1 MAIMKKIK
9 KTLLSAVIS
18 LVTIN
23 ANAFPWMSPYA
34 YCLGNPVKFIDP
46 DGRKVVFV
54 NGYLGFGS
62 PQGGEAY
69 WNGSDSPFVR
79 GAQSTFNDYTA
90 PYFTNYDYNYI
101 ESASFVRESL
111 GYQYAKDNYNSL
123 IKDMKPGVDKF
134 NFVSHSMGGAFSE
147 GMMKYMS
154 EQGWEIENAVFLNA
168 WEPTRI
174 QTKMENNRIDATFT
188 NDPVQ
193 ILSTPLFGKPD
204 IPASDDKIRI
214 RCDESLMYI
223 HRNFIDQNS
232 NKLWHL
238 INDFLSK

>member
-1 MAIMKKIK
+1 MNIK
-9 KTLLSAVIS
+9 RKTILSVLGIS
-18 LVTIN
+18 LSLQL
-23 ANAFPWMSPYA
+23 AFAQGNGEVDFYNKA
-34 YCLGNPVKFIDP
+34 YSEITDML
-46 DGRKVVFV
+46 DGR
-54 NGYLGFGS
+54 NPLS
-62 PQGGEAY
+62 
-69 WNGSDSPFVR
+69 VR
-79 GAQSTFNDYTA
+79 GAVFLAEWAYLDGNLDYERDFCEPIKKGA
-90 PYFTNYDYNYI
+90 NYLRRMIAVNHW
-101 ESASFVRESL
+101 E
-111 GYQYAKDNYNSL
+111 
-123 IKDMKPGVDKF
+123 
-134 NFVSHSMGGAFSE
+134 
-147 GMMKYMS
+147 KYKT
-154 EQGWEIENAVFLNA
+154 AVFLNA